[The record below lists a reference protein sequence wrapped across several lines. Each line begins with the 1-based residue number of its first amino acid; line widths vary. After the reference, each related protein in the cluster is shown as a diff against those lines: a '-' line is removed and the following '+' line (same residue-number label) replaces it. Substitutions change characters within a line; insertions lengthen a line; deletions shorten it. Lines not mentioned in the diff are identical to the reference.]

1 MILWVIYDIQ
11 EDKVR
16 TRIAKSCLNFGLY
29 RVQKSV
35 FLGEVTKNRFEELKL
50 ITKDIIDSETDSVYF
65 LPTSKEFI
73 DKSYLLGQTFD
84 EELVLDEVNSKFF

>member
-1 MILWVIYDIQ
+1 MILWVIYDIK

-16 TRIAKSCLNFGLY
+16 TKIAKSCLNFGLY

-35 FLGEVTKNRFEELKL
+35 FLGDVAKSRFEELKL
-50 ITKDIIDSETDSVYF
+50 ISKDIINPETDSVYF

-73 DKSYLLGQTFD
+73 DKSYLIGQSFD
-84 EELVLDEVNSKFF
+84 EELVLDEITSKFF